1 MYENKPL
8 KRKARLAIVLSAM
21 LLVWCALGF
30 IGGYFGGV
38 RGVERGLES
47 GLVVAAIFA
56 SIPVGGGALAWAAI
70 AGMRWVEKGR
80 ADED

>member
-1 MYENKPL
+1 MNEKKPL

-38 RGVERGLES
+38 RGVESGLES
-47 GLVVAAIFA
+47 GLVVAAIAA
-56 SIPVGGGALAWAAI
+56 SVPVGFGTLAWVAF